1 MDAYEVLLSCVSK
14 TGEGQTVYRVVS
26 VLVDILSPPSQIEA
40 IATSFQ
46 TVNLSWV
53 PPDAI
58 YDSSSLRFIIA
69 YNEVSNSSENSTVV
83 FTDP

>member
-1 MDAYEVLLSCVSK
+1 MDAYEVLLNCISKNGEGETVSK
-14 TGEGQTVYRVVS
+14 IIS
-26 VLVDILSPPSQIEA
+26 ILVDILSPPSQIEA
-40 IATSFQ
+40 VATSFQ

-53 PPDAI
+53 PPNSD
-58 YDSSSLRFIIA
+58 DFSSLRFIIA